1 MTIRPIDFQGAI
13 FNVQKAEKHQA
24 NKTEHNF
31 VLQQQMAE
39 ELKKR
44 KELEKTKIVETQEG
58 QGKTVNDKK
67 REEQKKR
74 DKPVYSY
81 NKKKKKEIIG
91 EAGSLD
97 IEV

>member
-13 FNVQKAEKHQA
+13 FNVQKAEKQQA
-24 NKTEHNF
+24 NKMEHNF

-39 ELKKR
+39 ELKRR

-58 QGKTVNDKK
+58 QGKVVNNKD
-67 REEQKKR
+67 REEQRKR
-74 DKPVYSY
+74 EKPVYNY

-91 EAGSLD
+91 DAGSLD
-97 IEV
+97 VEV